1 MMRIFGFWTI
11 FIALVISAIAAYYS
25 IIGLIA
31 IFAAAAIPV
40 IVMGTALEIGKITSA
55 IWLHLKW
62 KTGKFLIKSYLVFA
76 VALLMFITSMGIF
89 GFLSKA
95 HVEQNASMLEGVAQ
109 LERIEVEITR
119 AEGEITRAEGKIE
132 KLSTAD
138 TSTDDGIQEKIRVA
152 EQSITTVYD
161 RLKDDIKFTQDSL
174 ATAAQPYEKQAEQA
188 DATLEKMNTYV
199 EENNIRALQ
208 GLVGAAQDGRMGT
221 KTADKV
227 SEFRDKTEK
236 NRMMALFQLG
246 KIREA
251 SQEDIVKLRQ
261 AADKTIAQTNDL
273 ITRLRDQLGTATDTD
288 VEPQIE
294 ELQVKI
300 KDFELNLDT
309 LFEQK
314 YAIEAES
321 RELEADVGPVK
332 YIAELVYGDE
342 ADRDSLEDA
351 VRWVILLLVIVF
363 DPLAIVLVIS
373 GISLVEEYPRK
384 KRIRHED
391 KTTEKTPE
399 AKLVEKVVKQK
410 KASKETQSPK
420 VTPKAPEPSS
430 EQDIEFKGVVYS
442 PTHRNYH
449 RIKEQI
455 EANEK
460 HRKSEGRL
468 ALVNNIVS
476 KMELDEKT
484 TDVDIVKKR
493 LEQMF
498 EEDNATAELMKTADT
513 KTIHEVFK
521 DIIKD
526 TKK

>member
-1 MMRIFGFWTI
+1 
-11 FIALVISAIAAYYS
+11 
-25 IIGLIA
+25 
-31 IFAAAAIPV
+31 
-40 IVMGTALEIGKITSA
+40 MGT
-55 IWLHLKW
+55 
-62 KTGKFLIKSYLVFA
+62 
-76 VALLMFITSMGIF
+76 
-89 GFLSKA
+89 
-95 HVEQNASMLEGVAQ
+95 
-109 LERIEVEITR
+109 R
-119 AEGEITRAEGKIE
+119 
-132 KLSTAD
+132 
-138 TSTDDGIQEKIRVA
+138 
-152 EQSITTVYD
+152 
-161 RLKDDIKFTQDSL
+161 
-174 ATAAQPYEKQAEQA
+174 
-188 DATLEKMNTYV
+188 
-199 EENNIRALQ
+199 
-208 GLVGAAQDGRMGT
+208 
-221 KTADKV
+221 TADKV
-227 SEFRDKTEK
+227 TEFRDKIEK
-236 NRMMALFQLG
+236 SRMMALFQLG

-391 KTTEKTPE
+391 KIAEKTPE

-521 DIIKD
+521 DIIRD

>member
-1 MMRIFGFWTI
+1 MIRIFGFWTI

-31 IFAAAAIPV
+31 IFAAAAVPV
-40 IVMGTALEIGKITSA
+40 IIMGTALEIGKITSA

-62 KTGKFLIKSYLVFA
+62 KTGKWLIKGYLVFA

-95 HVEQNASMLEGVAQ
+95 HVEQNASMLEGQAQ

-152 EQSITTVYD
+152 ELSITTVYD
-161 RLKDDIKFTQDSL
+161 RLKDDVEFTQDSL
-174 ATAAQPYEKQAEQA
+174 DQAAAPYLKQAEQA
-188 DATLEKMNTYV
+188 DATLEKMNTYA
-199 EENNIRALQ
+199 ETNNITALQ
-208 GLVGAAQDGRMGT
+208 GLVGAAQDGRMGS
-221 KTADKV
+221 KTAKLV
-227 SEFRDKTEK
+227 SEFRDKVEK
-236 NRMMALFQLG
+236 NRMMTLFQLQ
-246 KIREA
+246 KIREN
-251 SQEDIVKLRQ
+251 SQDETKDLRD
-261 AADKTIAQTNDL
+261 AADRTIAQTNKL
-273 ITRLRDQLGTATDTD
+273 INRLREQLGTATDND
-288 VEPQIE
+288 VEPKIQ

-314 YAIEAES
+314 YAIEAEG

-332 YIAELVYGDE
+332 YIAELVYGEE

-384 KRIRHED
+384 KRIRNED
-391 KTTEKTPE
+391 KITETTPKTD
-399 AKLVEKVVKQK
+399 LVEKTV
-410 KASKETQSPK
+410 KETKARKEPKSPK
-420 VTPKAPEPSS
+420 VTPNQPEPSS
-430 EQDIEFKGVVYS
+430 DAIEFKGVVYE
-442 PTHRNYH
+442 PTDYAYH
-449 RIKEQI
+449 RIKDQI
-455 EANEK
+455 DANDK
-460 HRKSEGRL
+460 HRKIISNQTK
-468 ALVNNIVS
+468 VNNIVER
-476 KMELDEKT
+476 MELDEKT

-498 EEDNATAELMKTADT
+498 EEDNAKAELLTNADT